1 VTARIFLCEKEHH
14 PLRIKNDLK
23 APAEDRRAAAGQQ
36 VSSPPMAAKRSG
48 QQGEQPPSSVRKMLN
63 LMLGMCKSQH
73 TADVRAQHERRARRK
88 DTKSVKEIRAHLV
101 L

>member
-1 VTARIFLCEKEHH
+1 
-14 PLRIKNDLK
+14 
-23 APAEDRRAAAGQQ
+23 
-36 VSSPPMAAKRSG
+36 
-48 QQGEQPPSSVRKMLN
+48 MLN